1 MTGTA
6 FFLVLSSAALHASWN
21 LIAKKRR
28 MTVAFF
34 TALATVGWA
43 WSSCLLVLRPP
54 PSEFFGPPLALALFG
69 VLVGQLLF
77 AFGLGSSYRRLD
89 MSSAYPMINALPL
102 PILAIASA
110 VFGFGRSPSVA
121 AALGMAAVFAGCL
134 FIPLPS
140 FSSLFG
146 GKSPLRG
153 LPFVL
158 ATACGTSLYTIADS
172 EGLRLLREALP
183 AGDRNAIL
191 PLRWYSVR
199 MAALVPV
206 LWTVVLCMPSAR
218 ADAADL
224 WRRRDLS
231 PFAAGLCSSLAYVL
245 VIAAM
250 GFVDNVAYV
259 QAFRQLGLV
268 IGFLEG
274 VLVLHERVTAPK
286 IAGLVLI
293 LAGLAAVAFFPAQW

>member
-6 FFLVLSSAALHASWN
+6 ILLVFASAALHATWN
-21 LIAKKRR
+21 LIAKKQR
-28 MTVAFF
+28 MTIAFF
-34 TALATVGWA
+34 AALATVGAA
-43 WSSCLLVLRPP
+43 WSSCFLILRPP
-54 PSEFFGPPLALALFG
+54 PSALLGLPLALALLG
-69 VLVGQLLF
+69 MLAGQFLF
-77 AFGLGSSYRRLD
+77 AFGLGASYRRLD
-89 MSSAYPMINALPL
+89 MSSDYPIINALPL

-134 FIPLPS
+134 LIPLPS
-140 FSSLFG
+140 FSALFG

-158 ATACGTSLYTIADS
+158 MTACGTALYTIADS

-183 AGDRNAIL
+183 VGGRSAIL

-199 MAALVPV
+199 MAALAPA
-206 LWTVVLCMPSAR
+206 LWAVVLCMPSAR
-218 ADAADL
+218 ADASDL
-224 WRRRDLS
+224 WRRRDFS
-231 PFAAGLCSSLAYVL
+231 PFAAGLCSSLAYVF

-293 LAGLAAVAFFPAQW
+293 LAGLAAVAFSPAKW

>member
-28 MTVAFF
+28 MTIAFF
-34 TALATVGWA
+34 AALASVGAA
-43 WSSCLLVLRPP
+43 WSSCFLILRPP
-54 PSEFFGPPLALALFG
+54 PSALLGLPLAMALLGMLA
-69 VLVGQLLF
+69 GQFLF
-77 AFGLGSSYRRLD
+77 AFGLGASYRRLD

-102 PILAIASA
+102 PIVAIASA

-158 ATACGTSLYTIADS
+158 ATACGTALYTIADS

-183 AGDRNAIL
+183 AGDRDAIL
-191 PLRWYSVR
+191 PLRWYSMR
-199 MAALVPV
+199 MAALAPA
-206 LWTVVLCMPSAR
+206 LWAVVLLLPSAR
-218 ADAADL
+218 CEAADL
-224 WRRRDLS
+224 WRRRDCS

-259 QAFRQLGLV
+259 QAFRQMGLV
-268 IGFLEG
+268 IGFAEG
-274 VLVLHERVTAPK
+274 ALFLRERVTAPK
-286 IAGLVLI
+286 IAGLFLI
-293 LAGLAAVAFFPAQW
+293 IAGLALIAFSRACG

>member
-1 MTGTA
+1 MTTTA
-6 FFLVLSSAALHASWN
+6 LFLVLASAALHATWN

-28 MTVAFF
+28 MTIAFF
-34 TALATVGWA
+34 AALATVGAA
-43 WSSCLLVLRPP
+43 WSSCFLVLRPP
-54 PSEFFGPPLALALFG
+54 PSGFFGPPLALALLG
-69 VLVGQLLF
+69 MLVGQFLF
-77 AFGLGSSYRRLD
+77 AFGLSAAYRRLD

-102 PILAIASA
+102 PILAISSA
-110 VFGFGRSPSVA
+110 AFGFGRTPSA
-121 AALGMAAVFAGCL
+121 AAGLGMGAVFAGCL
-134 FIPLPS
+134 LLPLSS

-146 GKSPLRG
+146 GKASLRG

-158 ATACGTSLYTIADS
+158 ATSCGTALYTLADS
-172 EGLRLLREALP
+172 EGLKLLREAVP
-183 AGDRNAIL
+183 AGDLTALL

-199 MAALVPV
+199 MAALVPA

-218 ADAADL
+218 AEAAEL

-250 GFVDNVAYV
+250 GFVENIAYV

-274 VLVLHERVTAPK
+274 VLVLRERVTAPK

-293 LAGLAAVAFFPAQW
+293 LAGLAAVAAGTVG